1 MKPSQALAIVRQ
13 VATIE
18 EPWIWLICGVGV
30 SFLAGRWTRNHH
42 DVDFMTFA
50 EHRAVAMESFER
62 LGFIFESDHGQ
73 VTHWRSDGNLV
84 ELAFVE
90 RTGPNSGDVVVC
102 ADGSFGGT
110 IVVGRH
116 PGVPGNLDPAR
127 FASLDGARIRV
138 GSAAGEWALRRGYA
152 AFKPNADVVP
162 EKVDNDLAL
171 IEPLLSRRDRALA
184 ESVMGRVLPLKDG
197 DCRRGR

>member
-30 SFLAGRWTRNHH
+30 AFLAGRWTRNHH

-62 LGFIFESDHGQ
+62 LGLIFESDHGW
-73 VTHWRSDGNLV
+73 VTHCQSDGNLV
-84 ELAFVE
+84 QLVFVE

-110 IVVGRH
+110 I
-116 PGVPGNLDPAR
+116 A
-127 FASLDGARIRV
+127 
-138 GSAAGEWALRRGYA
+138 
-152 AFKPNADVVP
+152 
-162 EKVDNDLAL
+162 
-171 IEPLLSRRDRALA
+171 
-184 ESVMGRVLPLKDG
+184 KDG